1 MRNGAQMEPLRPR
14 LSFFGLFAALAT
26 ADCCFIATMRPK
38 LILFDE
44 PTSMLRP
51 ELVSD
56 VLDAM

>member
-1 MRNGAQMEPLRPR
+1 MEPLRPR